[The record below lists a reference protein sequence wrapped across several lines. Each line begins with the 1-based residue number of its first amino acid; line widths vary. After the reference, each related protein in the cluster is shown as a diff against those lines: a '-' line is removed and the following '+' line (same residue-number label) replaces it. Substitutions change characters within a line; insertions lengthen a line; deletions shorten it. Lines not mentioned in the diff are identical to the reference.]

1 MSSIYSKAQ
10 VGRSHMLLTR
20 RKRKRE
26 EMLRDE
32 NTVMSKKYELEKEE
46 FIEKIKN
53 LNQQLFDLNEVRR
66 ENDDLNLKM
75 SLLLEKGVIDE
86 EGNLI

>member
-1 MSSIYSKAQ
+1 MEGLICF
-10 VGRSHMLLTR
+10 LLEE
-20 RKRKRE
+20 KKE

-32 NTVMSKKYELEKEE
+32 NIVISKKYEDEKEE

-53 LNQQLFDLNEVRR
+53 LNQKLFDLNEVRR

-75 SLLLEKGVIDE
+75 SILLEIGIIDE
-86 EGNLI
+86 EGNLV

>member
-1 MSSIYSKAQ
+1 MSLIYFKAQ

-20 RKRKRE
+20 RKKRE

-32 NTVMSKKYELEKEE
+32 NIVMSKKYEDEKEE

-75 SLLLEKGVIDE
+75 SILLEKGVIDE
-86 EGNLI
+86 

>member
-1 MSSIYSKAQ
+1 
-10 VGRSHMLLTR
+10 MLLTR
-20 RKRKRE
+20 RKKRE

-32 NTVMSKKYELEKEE
+32 NIVMSKKYEDEKEE
-46 FIEKIKN
+46 FMEKFKN

-75 SLLLEKGVIDE
+75 SILLEKGVIDE
-86 EGNLI
+86 EGNLA

>member
-1 MSSIYSKAQ
+1 
-10 VGRSHMLLTR
+10 
-20 RKRKRE
+20 
-26 EMLRDE
+26 
-32 NTVMSKKYELEKEE
+32 MSKKYEDEKEE

-75 SLLLEKGVIDE
+75 SLLIEKGVIDE
-86 EGNLI
+86 EGNLT

>member
-1 MSSIYSKAQ
+1 MSLIYSKAQ
-10 VGRSHMLLTR
+10 VGRFHMLLTL

-32 NTVMSKKYELEKEE
+32 NIVMSKKYEFEKEE

-53 LNQQLFDLNEVRR
+53 LNQ
-66 ENDDLNLKM
+66 
-75 SLLLEKGVIDE
+75 
-86 EGNLI
+86 

>member
-1 MSSIYSKAQ
+1 MSLIYFKAQ
-10 VGRSHMLLTR
+10 VGRSHMFLTR
-20 RKRKRE
+20 RKKRE

-32 NTVMSKKYELEKEE
+32 NIVMSKKYEDEKEE

-75 SLLLEKGVIDE
+75 SILLEKGAIDE
-86 EGNLI
+86 EGNYA